1 MELFGQIEAQV
12 ITERGSR
19 IPLFI
24 FTTEHFDEALQALK
38 VWYLSPLVLDVPF
51 LQSLPITLQGIP
63 KNAGYR
69 RLEWSFEDWAP
80 DSAYEMYLTREL
92 TDKLATANR
101 EARTF
106 AAVLENKAGMWGRK
120 RSQKIPDEYYSP
132 YLLDWTGLT
141 GVLFYIRN
149 DVSSEKVQNIA
160 RDVVPMV
167 CKNLESGGIAEATG
181 LYTELGYQFRMIE
194 EWEQAIHYYRKEIE
208 FSLKQKPRLG
218 RGCMKAL
225 CNLGVIYKK
234 QAKYDLAT
242 RCFILALYLNP
253 NYFEVLVSL
262 AGIIDHLDV
271 ALLCLARGA
280 RIRPGNPYV
289 GMAVENICQG
299 LELDLEPTLD
309 RLNQMLPQVDFV
321 QPIPQLTIKDPVP
334 YLRDLGFRCG

>member
-1 MELFGQIEAQV
+1 MELIGQIEAQV
-12 ITERGSR
+12 ISERGSR

-24 FTTEHFDEALQALK
+24 FHTDHFDQAVQALK

-69 RLEWSFEDWAP
+69 RLEWAFEDWAP
-80 DSAYEMYLTREL
+80 DSVYDMYLTEAL

-106 AAVLENKAGMWGRK
+106 AAVLENKAGMWGQK
-120 RSQKIPDEYYSP
+120 RSQKIPDAYYSP

-149 DVSSEKVQNIA
+149 DVSPEKVQNIA

-167 CKNLESGGIAEATG
+167 CENLESGRIAEATG
-181 LYTELGYQFRMIE
+181 LYTELGYQFRLIE

-208 FSLKQKPRLG
+208 FGLKQKPRLG

-234 QAKYDLAT
+234 QGEYALAIK
-242 RCFILALYLNP
+242 CFMLALHLNP

-262 AGIIDHLDV
+262 AGIANHPDI
-271 ALLCLARGA
+271 AMLCLARSS

-289 GMAVENICQG
+289 EMAAKNICQALG
-299 LELDLEPTLD
+299 LKLESTLD
-309 RLNQMLPQVDFV
+309 KINQLAQGIDFA
-321 QPIPQLTIKDPVP
+321 QPAPQLTIKDPGP
-334 YLRDLGFRCG
+334 FLRDLGFQPG